1 MNQKD
6 REVAREQYYRLEE
19 RFLELTQYIPLVADV
34 EETRYEIVSP
44 RAAEFGI
51 DCGTWIDTL
60 MRDLVFDERCNSAPG
75 VENLR
80 QAISGDGRVQINL
93 LRDVLEP
100 LLRFSAAAFRL
111 RGFTESSVVP
121 FRAWADGRP
130 LDWYQV
136 YSAQKHN
143 RLKLAQ
149 EFTMGH
155 ALHSFAGLTVL
166 VPILR
171 QVGEMYQPRSS
182 RVFDQVLI

>member
-6 REVAREQYYRLEE
+6 RETVREEYYRLEE
-19 RFLELTQYIPLVADV
+19 QFLGLTQYIPLVADV
-34 EETRYEIVSP
+34 EETRYRIASP

-60 MRDLVFDERCNSAPG
+60 MRELVFDDRCNSAPA

-80 QAISGDGRVQINL
+80 QAITGDGRVQINS
-93 LRDVLEP
+93 LRDILEP
-100 LLRFSAAAFRL
+100 QFRFSAAAFQL
-111 RGFTESSVVP
+111 RGFAESSVMP

-155 ALHSFAGLTVL
+155 ALHSFAGLTAL
-166 VPILR
+166 VPLLR
-171 QVGEMYQPRSS
+171 QVGEMYQPRGS

>member
-80 QAISGDGRVQINL
+80 LTCFVMYWSRCY
-93 LRDVLEP
+93 
-100 LLRFSAAAFRL
+100 AFR
-111 RGFTESSVVP
+111 
-121 FRAWADGRP
+121 
-130 LDWYQV
+130 Q
-136 YSAQKHN
+136 
-143 RLKLAQ
+143 
-149 EFTMGH
+149 
-155 ALHSFAGLTVL
+155 LHFGCVASQS
-166 VPILR
+166 R
-171 QVGEMYQPRSS
+171 Q
-182 RVFDQVLI
+182 